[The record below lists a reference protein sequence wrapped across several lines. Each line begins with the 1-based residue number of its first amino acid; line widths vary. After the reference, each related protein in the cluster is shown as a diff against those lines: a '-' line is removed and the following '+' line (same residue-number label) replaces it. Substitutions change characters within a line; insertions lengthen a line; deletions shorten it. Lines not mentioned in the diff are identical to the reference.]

1 MYTREMKL
9 IKERLTEN
17 EFYEYLEDV
26 KTNMESTTTYWRQN
40 DEVVPFS
47 DDLRKKYIYG
57 EEENEEIAIYFTT
70 ELDEE
75 HDQIFYNIWEY

>member
-1 MYTREMKL
+1 MYAREMKL

-26 KTNMESTTTYWRQN
+26 ETNMESTTTYWGQN

-47 DDLRKKYIYG
+47 DDLRRKYIYG
-57 EEENEEIAIYFTT
+57 EEENEEIAIYYTI